1 MEALPYYVPYEYVP
15 FVAPDGKSAADYK
28 ELVHQ
33 AFLRIRSRVG
43 AHLVEQIESE
53 LEVLEVVMVWCTKG
67 GKEYIGESEATMNF
81 LIF

>member
-33 AFLRIRSRVG
+33 AFLRV
-43 AHLVEQIESE
+43 
-53 LEVLEVVMVWCTKG
+53 
-67 GKEYIGESEATMNF
+67 NF
-81 LIF
+81 SDYFTIDF